1 MKKITLYI
9 CLALLSVLVTD
20 PYGTITKNLIGGEL
34 TEEFS
39 SKEKEK
45 DVEESK
51 ELELE
56 EDKEES
62 LASKKTFNISTQ
74 SKVPTQTLYTYTK
87 SIQSPFVASEHACLH
102 KLHEA
107 FLC

>member
-1 MKKITLYI
+1 MKKTTFYI

-20 PYGTITKNLIGGEL
+20 PYGTITENVLGGEL
-34 TEEFS
+34 TKELS

-62 LASKKTFNISTQ
+62 LASKKAFNIKTQ
-74 SKVPTQTLYTYTK
+74 SEVPTQTLYTYTK
-87 SIQSPFVASEHACLH
+87 SIQSPFVASEHECLH
-102 KLHEA
+102 KLHQS